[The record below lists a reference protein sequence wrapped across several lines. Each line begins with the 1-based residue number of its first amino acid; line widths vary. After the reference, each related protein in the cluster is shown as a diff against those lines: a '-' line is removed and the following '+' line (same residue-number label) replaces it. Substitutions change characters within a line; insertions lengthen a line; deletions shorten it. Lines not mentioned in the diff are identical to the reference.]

1 MKKVMYKVAV
11 LLCAGSLLTTSCVG
25 SFGLFNKYAAW
36 QKDLTKSKFVNA
48 VVGFIMMPICSPI
61 CLLADVLVLNSIE
74 FWSGSNPMA
83 ANGSIQK
90 VLGRDGR
97 YYAIKTTKNG
107 YEVKDDQG
115 QVTIFTHD
123 EKSDSWSVTQN
134 GETRELFRY
143 AEDGQI
149 QAVMQSGKTI
159 TISQDE
165 AGLQQIRQAAWAEN
179 GYALR

>member
-36 QKDLTKSKFVNA
+36 QKDMTKSKFVNA
-48 VVGFIMMPICSPI
+48 VVGFVLMPICSPI
-61 CLLADVLVLNSIE
+61 CLLVDAVVLNTIE
-74 FWSGSNPMA
+74 FWSGSNPVA
-83 ANGSIQK
+83 ANGTIQK

-97 YYAIKTTKNG
+97 YYAIKTTRTG
-107 YEVKDDQG
+107 YEVTDDKG
-115 QVTIFTHD
+115 VVTVFTHD
-123 EKSDSWSVTQN
+123 AKSDSWSITQN

-143 AEDGQI
+143 TEEGQI

-159 TISQDE
+159 TVSNDE
-165 AGLQQIRQAAWAEN
+165 AGLQQIRQVAWSEDC
-179 GYALR
+179 YALR